1 MANIFHIDR
10 QNNTITLGKSDTQI
24 TVGNLSGILLG
35 TSGVVSVIT
44 NNSTNWNTAYAHSNL
59 TSGNPHSVTQ
69 AEVGLSSVENTALST
84 WVGSANITTLGT
96 VATGIWEATDIGIA
110 HGGTGQS
117 TAQAA
122 INALSAV
129 GAATNEHVLTKDTGT
144 GNAIWK
150 VSAGAT
156 GEKVKVDVGATA
168 DYIGAASNDGVLRT
182 TTGLSYV
189 DGGNFVTLGL
199 SHLGFESLTSPTPND
214 RIPFWDESA
223 SAFAWLSPSTGLA
236 ISATSLGLNLGALA
250 EETTPDNADVV
261 VIYDPT
267 GGSHHKVTLANLN
280 AFGVPAT
287 DDADTNEM
295 LPTVGGATHS
305 YLANQDGWVGVVWDM
320 NNQTC
325 NIKLYTGATN
335 DPVGAGSVKSHFI
348 NQVYSQTNDAGTL
361 GVIPVKSGWSF
372 EVTHSNM
379 KNIVITWYPKGTLVK
394 CTDQD

>member
-96 VATGIWEATDIGIA
+96 VATGIWEATDIGIS

-236 ISATSLGLNLGALA
+236 ISATSLGLNFGALG
-250 EETTPDNADVV
+250 EETTPDVLDVV
-261 VIYDPT
+261 CIYDPT
-267 GGSHHKVTLANLN
+267 GGAHHKVTLDNLK
-280 AFGVPAT
+280 AFGAY
-287 DDADTNEM
+287 TNEDDSSAV
-295 LPTVGGATHS
+295 LLKDHA
-305 YLANQDGWVGVVWDM
+305 YLANQDGIVTVDAESGGAGHY
-320 NNQTC
+320 
-325 NIKLYTGATN
+325 IRGYIGATN
-335 DPVGAGSVKSHFI
+335 DPAGAGDRITAYQDFGGAGYDMGISFPVAKGKYFEITASATI
-348 NQVYSQTNDAGTL
+348 TNIWWQPI
-361 GVIPVKSGWSF
+361 GVLIKP
-372 EVTHSNM
+372 
-379 KNIVITWYPKGTLVK
+379 
-394 CTDQD
+394 TDQD